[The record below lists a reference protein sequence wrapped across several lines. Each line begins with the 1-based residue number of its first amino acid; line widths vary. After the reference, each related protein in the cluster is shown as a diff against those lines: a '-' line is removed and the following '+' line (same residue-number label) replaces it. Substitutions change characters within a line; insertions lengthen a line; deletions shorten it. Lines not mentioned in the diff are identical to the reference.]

1 VHSRLCLAFVV
12 TSVLN
17 ARTMRTDKEIFRI
30 FQKCPEFIFDLAGL
44 DDHGPCSVES
54 VTIKSL
60 QRSMDGLVRP
70 DDPRQPLT
78 VVEVQFQRSET
89 IYNRVVIEMAAI
101 QEDHG
106 MREIRGI
113 VFFAARSLDPAVRP
127 WTSVVQSVMLDEA
140 LAAREEKFPD
150 DPAVAVFKPVFEPDK
165 AKLEKAAAAHYR
177 AIRTSAKLSTD
188 QAEALAE
195 VFLHGLLERFRD
207 KTDQEIAMILDLP
220 DIEDTR
226 AGKDLMEKGME
237 RGLERGRE
245 EGREEGLESSIV
257 VIARKRFEAGQVD
270 ARLEAAIRDLG
281 TRALEQL
288 LDELLDLPDADAL
301 RQRVEDLA

>member
-1 VHSRLCLAFVV
+1 
-12 TSVLN
+12 
-17 ARTMRTDKEIFRI
+17 MRTDKEIFRI

-113 VFFAARSLDPAVRP
+113 VFFAARSLDPAARP

-195 VFLHGLLERFRD
+195 VFLHWLLERFRD
-207 KTDQEIAMILDLP
+207 RTDQEIAMILDLP

-226 AGKDLMEKGME
+226 AGRDLMEKGME
-237 RGLERGRE
+237 RGLKRGLKRGLERGRE

-288 LDELLDLPDADAL
+288 LDELLDLPDAEAL
-301 RQRVEDLA
+301 RQRVENLA

>member
-1 VHSRLCLAFVV
+1 
-12 TSVLN
+12 
-17 ARTMRTDKEIFRI
+17 
-30 FQKCPEFIFDLAGL
+30 
-44 DDHGPCSVES
+44 
-54 VTIKSL
+54 
-60 QRSMDGLVRP
+60 
-70 DDPRQPLT
+70 
-78 VVEVQFQRSET
+78 
-89 IYNRVVIEMAAI
+89 
-101 QEDHG
+101 
-106 MREIRGI
+106 
-113 VFFAARSLDPAVRP
+113 
-127 WTSVVQSVMLDEA
+127 VQSVMLDEA
-140 LAAREEKFPD
+140 LAAREEKFPV

-195 VFLHGLLERFRD
+195 VFLHWLLERFRD
-207 KTDQEIAMILDLP
+207 RTDQEIAMILDLP

-237 RGLERGRE
+237 RGLKRGLERGRE

-257 VIARKRFEAGQVD
+257 VIARKRFKAGQVD

-288 LDELLDLPDADAL
+288 LDELLDLSDANAL